1 MNVSKINRRAAMLN
15 SLLKSTQ
22 VSILE
27 KALGAASL
35 RHKVIS
41 NNIAN
46 VNTPEFKKSEVSFE
60 DQLELAL
67 STDSKPLART
77 HERHMPLKSGMMD
90 IKPTVNTITTTSL
103 RNDGNNVDIDSE
115 MANLSKNSMYY
126 DAIAQQL
133 SKYFSGIKSAIN
145 EGRR

>member
-1 MNVSKINRRAAMLN
+1 MLN

-22 VSILE
+22 VSVLE

-46 VNTPEFKKSEVSFE
+46 VNTPKFKKSEVSFE
-60 DQLELAL
+60 DQLALAL
-67 STDSKPLART
+67 NPNTTPIART
-77 HERHMPLKSGMMD
+77 HARHLPLKSGLQVE
-90 IKPTVNTITTTSL
+90 PTVNTITTTSL
-103 RNDGNNVDIDSE
+103 RSDGNNVDIDSE
-115 MANLSKNSMYY
+115 MASLSKNSIYY
-126 DAIAQQL
+126 DAVAQQL
-133 SKYFSGIKSAIN
+133 NKYFSGIKSAIN